1 MVKRPTRLEQTMK
14 DLENGIVKDADIP
27 TIRHIFKM
35 LYGDIKKN
43 DFDDTPRREWPFQ
56 LLVCIYGDRDL
67 MIDDSTLA
75 LIEPRVDYCVRYSL
89 SKVESKIIFKRFKEF
104 KSLEK
109 VAEELGNGVTRER
122 VRQLEAK
129 ALRKLRH
136 PKNLYQINYG
146 QHYIAQMEEMR
157 ERAKNREEE
166 LAAKVALLQSKI
178 DKADA
183 VLKDIDFGFDKKY
196 GGTDLAV
203 LNLTNKVAKYLHFG
217 FIDSVESLVMHSKER
232 LKENTLLNDDDIR
245 EIEEKLFKFGYVLG
259 KGKVNQYDDGED

>member
-1 MVKRPTRLEQTMK
+1 MEKRPTRLEQTMK

-35 LYGDIKKN
+35 LYGDIRKD
-43 DFDDTPRREWPFQ
+43 DFDDTPRREWPFH
-56 LLVCIYGDRDL
+56 LLVCIYGERDL

-89 SKVESKIIFKRFKEF
+89 SQMESKIIFKRFKDF

-122 VRQLEAK
+122 VRQLEVK

-136 PKNLYQINYG
+136 PMNLYKINCG
-146 QHYIAQMEEMR
+146 QHYIVRMEE
-157 ERAKNREEE
+157 AKQRLKDREEE

-178 DKADA
+178 DKADD

-196 GGTDLAV
+196 GGTDLGV
-203 LNLTNKVAKYLHFG
+203 LNLTDKVVKYLKFG
-217 FIDSVESLVMHSKER
+217 FIDSVESLVMLSKEG

-259 KGKVNQYDDGED
+259 KGKVSQYDVDE